1 MHRSLYFW
9 LWTFGLWTAIA
20 LVGCQG
26 SPPPAPTTA
35 APKDPVS
42 QAQEAMERGEY
53 SAAAGVL
60 RQALASDPDN
70 LGLRYRLGVSAS
82 YLNRKDEAIRE
93 FRWVMER
100 GRTGSPEVETAR
112 NWLLAAGLP
121 VQTSV
126 RPAALTEPSA
136 SADPTLGEVAGAVL
150 WEEEG
155 RIKPLARQQLFL
167 KGVAGPAGEK
177 EAFHIT
183 RADMQGN
190 YKFTGL
196 LPGGYMLTN
205 RVAGF
210 PIWRLKIELTPGQ
223 RQSLDLS
230 VQNSTKT
237 RDDFPKN
244 R

>member
-1 MHRSLYFW
+1 M
-9 LWTFGLWTAIA
+9 
-20 LVGCQG
+20 
-26 SPPPAPTTA
+26 
-35 APKDPVS
+35 D
-42 QAQEAMERGEY
+42 RGEY
-53 SAAAGVL
+53 GAAAAIL
-60 RQALASDPDN
+60 SQALASDPDN
-70 LGLRYRLGVSAS
+70 LGLHYRLGVSAS
-82 YLNRKDEAIRE
+82 YLNRKDEAVRE

-100 GRTGSPEVETAR
+100 GAAGSSEVETAR
-112 NWLLAAGLP
+112 NWLLVAGVP
-121 VQTSV
+121 VQDSAL
-126 RPAALTEPSA
+126 PAALTES
-136 SADPTLGEVAGAVL
+136 STSDDPPLGEVAGTVL
-150 WEEEG
+150 WEEDG
-155 RIKPLARQQLFL
+155 RTKPLARQPLFL

-177 EAFHIT
+177 EAYHIT

-210 PIWRLKIELTPGQ
+210 PIWRLKIELTSGQ